1 MDAMVKEM
9 GWPTAPA
16 KLYLIE
22 EFFKSGK
29 ELTADENTQSKNLF
43 KEFQTYIEGYVLMLN
58 HNTDLLTG
66 WLSFYNTKKSL
77 YSERILERVYFELM
91 MEALTSGADLREV
104 SAKEYLN
111 NREKGSS
118 DYIPKG
124 GYFALLKAIFDRYC
138 GKATVKYETVVT
150 EVDYSTPIVKVKTSK
165 GEVYYAKR
173 VISSLPLGVL
183 KAGDVKFTPPLPAG
197 HQEAIQ
203 KIGNGVFNKVIVS
216 FTDYFWTKGV
226 KVLDF
231 IPLYS
236 EQDTSKKFL

>member
-1 MDAMVKEM
+1 
-9 GWPTAPA
+9 
-16 KLYLIE
+16 
-22 EFFKSGK
+22 
-29 ELTADENTQSKNLF
+29 
-43 KEFQTYIEGYVLMLN
+43 MLN

-66 WLSFYNTKKSL
+66 WLSFYKAKTGL
-77 YSERILERVYFELM
+77 YSERVLERVHFELM
-91 MEALTSGADLREV
+91 MEGLTSGADIREL
-104 SAKEYLN
+104 SAKEFIN
-111 NREKGSS
+111 NREKTTS
-118 DYIPKG
+118 DYLPKG
-124 GYFALLKAIFDRYC
+124 GYFALLKAIFDQYC

>member
-1 MDAMVKEM
+1 
-9 GWPTAPA
+9 
-16 KLYLIE
+16 
-22 EFFKSGK
+22 
-29 ELTADENTQSKNLF
+29 
-43 KEFQTYIEGYVLMLN
+43 MLN

-66 WLSFYNTKKSL
+66 WQSFYNTKKSL
-77 YSERILERVYFELM
+77 YSERILEKAYFELM

-104 SAKEYLN
+104 SAKEYIN
-111 NREKGSS
+111 NRERGTS

-124 GYFALLKAIFDRYC
+124 GYSALLKAIFERYC

-150 EVDYSTPIVKVKTSK
+150 EIDYSTPIVRVKTSK
-165 GEVYYAKR
+165 GDVYYAKK

-183 KAGDVKFTPPLPAG
+183 KAGDVKFTPLLPAG

-203 KIGNGVFNKVIVS
+203 KIGNGVFNKIIVS
-216 FTDYFWTKGV
+216 FSDWFWVKGM

-236 EQDTSKKFL
+236 ELDTSKKFL